1 MDRISTRR
9 MFSGYLSGAKE
20 LMSHKNILNSINVF
34 PVPDSDTG
42 TNLFS
47 TMKSVLQDASYH
59 ESTQITLH
67 SIAESALKGARGNSG
82 IIFAQ
87 YLYGLSMET
96 ANEAYLTLQNF
107 VIANQKAVKY
117 AFDAVAQPVHG
128 TILTVIQKWAESLQ
142 SWHKTSSDFVEV
154 LLKAHRDLEN
164 AVSQTTKQ
172 LKVLKQN
179 HVVDSG
185 AKGFALFIKGFIDHL
200 QSGKEDVPFA
210 DDYSFEEDPAIEI
223 PLHQFQEITYRYC
236 SEVII
241 EGANLSLQ
249 AIREGCAD
257 LGDSLIVAGGAHKI
271 HAHIHTNQPQ
281 DFFRQMAHYGKI
293 SYQKI
298 DDMKMQMNI
307 ATNQKYPIALVTDTI
322 ADIPQAFIDEH
333 QIQVIPLHVFLGDE
347 NYIDRYSISASQI
360 LEYMDRNAILPTSAQ
375 PDYKDIENTF
385 RFLSTHYSSIMVL
398 TVSAKL
404 SGTHSIISSVAKE
417 LSHDK
422 LRIHVIDSKLNSA
435 AQGLMVMKCV
445 EYLKKGMTADQ
456 IKDNIQHQIQRTKIL
471 VHVKSIDNMIKS
483 GRLSHRMGSIAKALH
498 LRPIVTLDA
507 DGKGTLDGI
516 AIKDKQSQKKIL
528 RHVKK
533 TMKNSTIEDYAVV
546 HSNNLVE
553 AQNMAMELEKLIGK
567 PPLFIEDISP
577 ITAISAGNG
586 AVAISYTWNDDTKE
600 STR

>member
-20 LMSHKNILNSINVF
+20 LMSHKNILNKINVF

-107 VIANQKAVKY
+107 VVANQKAVKY

-142 SWHKTSSDFVEV
+142 SWHKTSSDFEEV
-154 LLKAHRDLEN
+154 LIRAHIDLEN

-200 QSGKEDVPFA
+200 QSGKEEIPFV
-210 DDYSFEEDPAIEI
+210 DDYSFEEDPVIET
-223 PLHQFQEITYRYC
+223 PLHHFQEITFRYC
-236 SEVII
+236 SEAII
-241 EGANLSLQ
+241 EGANLCLQ
-249 AIREGCAD
+249 TVRKDCAN
-257 LGDSLIVAGGAHKI
+257 LGDSLIVAGGTHKI
-271 HAHIHTNQPQ
+271 HAHIHTNEPQ
-281 DFFRQMAHYGKI
+281 VFFKQMSHYGKI

-298 DDMKMQMNI
+298 DDMKMQMNV
-307 ATNQKYPIALVTDTI
+307 ATHQKYPIALVTDTI
-322 ADIPQAFIDEH
+322 ADIPQSFIDDH
-333 QIQVIPLHVFLGDE
+333 QIHVIPLHVFLGEE
-347 NYIDRYSISASQI
+347 NYIDRFSIRTNQI
-360 LEYMDRNAILPTSAQ
+360 LDYMDQNSVLPTSAQ

-385 RFLSTHYSSIMVL
+385 RFLSTYYSSILVL
-398 TVSAKL
+398 TVSSKL
-404 SGTHSIISSVAKE
+404 SGTHSIISTVAKDISSNT
-417 LSHDK
+417 LQ
-422 LRIHVIDSKLNSA
+422 IHVMDSKLNAA

-445 EYLKKGMTADQ
+445 DYLQKGLSIDQ
-456 IKDNIQHQIQRTKIL
+456 IKEKIQNHIQRTKIL

-483 GRLSHRMGSIAKALH
+483 GRLSHRMGSIAKAFH

-516 AIKDKQSQKKIL
+516 AFKDKQSQKKIL
-528 RHVKK
+528 RHVQK
-533 TMKNSTIEDYAVV
+533 TMKNFTIEDYAVV
-546 HSNNLVE
+546 HANNLVE
-553 AQNMAMELEKLIGK
+553 AQNMALELEKLVGK
-567 PPLFIEDISP
+567 PPLFIEEISP
-577 ITAISAGNG
+577 ITAISAGDG
-586 AVAISYTWNDDTKE
+586 AVAVSYTWNETKE
-600 STR
+600 STQ